1 MVRGDTAKLL
11 EELSKRDTPA
21 AAWPIVERIIA
32 SADPA
37 LLPEVRRRAEAG
49 ELEASARAFISLL
62 SRLHGPD
69 AEAALRSFLR
79 SHDLD
84 AVAAAIRA
92 LAPYLSPADSS
103 TLAALIRHED
113 ESVRVAA
120 IIAAGHA
127 REQSVARLVAARLD
141 ATSEEERM
149 QAAITLG
156 HLGAQ
161 EVAPALAERLTKDKG
176 RVFQAVVSSLEML
189 RSPTVVPVLV
199 NKLRDVTDDQVWDVA
214 HALAVISGVDVAVD
228 PRAAPGQV
236 RKVWLS
242 AAAKDM
248 LATVPAARVANVT
261 RGDAGFSSF
270 DVFFG
275 RGDVQIDFDPPEPG
289 ATWPRWGRSLLVRG
303 QRVLDIGSTCGTCES
318 LLRFGAWP
326 AEDVSRL
333 AHILEDRHGKM
344 DLFTWVKSWEPLL
357 CRLRAGRYLAADLT
371 LPVERI
377 DSMRKRDSWF
387 VRRNELR
394 VDEDDAGEA
403 AAPLSDAELFWPGV
417 THYQG
422 PRESVPPTYPVVLPL
437 TDPGAL
443 DAMAVDRFAA
453 AIGEGERPPVVAYA
467 WLDAREVEA
476 RWAERFLYL
485 AVLNGHHRLEAYA
498 RTGVPARIVAVARI
512 EDSWGPP
519 DEPAKYLEEAF
530 ALFKGA

>member
-1 MVRGDTAKLL
+1 MIRSDTAKLL
-11 EELSKRDTPA
+11 DDLSKRDTPA
-21 AAWPIVERIIA
+21 AAWPVVERIVA

-49 ELEASARAFISLL
+49 ELEASARAFVALL
-62 SRLHGPD
+62 SRLEGPD
-69 AEAALRSFLR
+69 AEVALRSFLR

-92 LAPYLSPADSS
+92 LARYLSPADSS
-103 TLAALIRHED
+103 TLAAFIRHED
-113 ESVRVAA
+113 QSVRIAA
-120 IIAAGHA
+120 IVAAGHA
-127 REQSVARLVAARLD
+127 RDQSVAGLVAARLD
-141 ATSEEERM
+141 APSEEERM

-161 EVAPALAERLTKDKG
+161 EYALALAERLTKDKG
-176 RVFQAVVSSLEML
+176 RVFQAVVSALEML
-189 RSPTVVPVLV
+189 RSRTVLPVLV
-199 NKLRDVTDDQVWDVA
+199 NALQKATDDQVWDIA

-228 PRAAPGQV
+228 PRAAPGRV
-236 RKVWLS
+236 RKAWLR

-261 RGDAGFSSF
+261 RGADGFSSF
-270 DVFFG
+270 DVLFG
-275 RGDVQIDFDPPEPG
+275 RGDVQIDFDRPEPG
-289 ATWPRWGRSLLVRG
+289 TTWPRWGRSLLVRG
-303 QRVLDIGSTCGTCES
+303 QQVLDIGSTCGTCES

-333 AHILEDRHGKM
+333 AEILEDRRGEM
-344 DLFTWVKSWEPLL
+344 DLVSCVKSWEPLL

-394 VDEDDAGEA
+394 VDDDDAGEA
-403 AAPLSDAELFWPGV
+403 AAPLSDADLFWPGM

-443 DAMAVDRFAA
+443 DTKTVDRFAA
-453 AIGEGERPPVVAYA
+453 AIREGGRPPVVAYT
-467 WLDAREVEA
+467 WLDEREVEA

-498 RTGVPARIVAVARI
+498 HTGVPARIVAVARI

-519 DEPAKYLEEAF
+519 DEPATYLEEAF
-530 ALFKGA
+530 ALFKRA